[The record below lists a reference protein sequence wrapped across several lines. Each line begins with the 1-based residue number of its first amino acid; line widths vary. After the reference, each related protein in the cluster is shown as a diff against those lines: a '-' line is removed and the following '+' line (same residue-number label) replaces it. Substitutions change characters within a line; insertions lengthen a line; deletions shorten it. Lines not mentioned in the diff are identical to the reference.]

1 MELSLLAE
9 KLKNGGVAGAGGAGF
24 PSYAKLS
31 DKADTIVLNCAECEP
46 LFKVHRQVLAR
57 YASEILTALDEVA
70 DAVGAEHIIIAVK
83 GAYKN
88 TIEAVEAVLPLHP
101 LAQISLLPEVYPAGD
116 EVVTVYETTGRV
128 VPPGD
133 IPLSVGVV
141 VFNVETA
148 LNMYEAIRSD
158 RPVTEKFV
166 TVAGEVAHPSTY
178 RVPLGMTARELI
190 ELAGGETAE
199 NCVILSGGPMTGRIV
214 NSYDAVTK
222 TTNAYLVLPERHP
235 VIQKRTC
242 KTSISLKRA
251 MSACCQCRMCT
262 DLCPRHQLGHPI
274 EPHAFMRSASSGTT
288 KDVGPFIN
296 TMFCSQCG
304 VCEMYAC
311 FQGLSPR
318 TLIGTYKNGL
328 RANGVPVPK
337 GIVPEPVQPAR
348 ESRKIPVQRLT
359 ARLGLTMYDTPA
371 PLVDGEMK
379 AKQVRLL
386 LQQHIGAP
394 AQAVVKA
401 GDKVKRGQLVG
412 KAADGK
418 LSLPVHAPIDGTVK
432 EVNNQMVVIS
442 R

>member
-1 MELSLLAE
+1 
-9 KLKNGGVAGAGGAGF
+9 
-24 PSYAKLS
+24 
-31 DKADTIVLNCAECEP
+31 
-46 LFKVHRQVLAR
+46 
-57 YASEILTALDEVA
+57 
-70 DAVGAEHIIIAVK
+70 
-83 GAYKN
+83 
-88 TIEAVEAVLPLHP
+88 
-101 LAQISLLPEVYPAGD
+101 
-116 EVVTVYETTGRV
+116 
-128 VPPGD
+128 
-133 IPLSVGVV
+133 
-141 VFNVETA
+141 
-148 LNMYEAIRSD
+148 
-158 RPVTEKFV
+158 
-166 TVAGEVAHPSTY
+166 
-178 RVPLGMTARELI
+178 
-190 ELAGGETAE
+190 
-199 NCVILSGGPMTGRIV
+199 
-214 NSYDAVTK
+214 
-222 TTNAYLVLPERHP
+222 
-235 VIQKRTC
+235 
-242 KTSISLKRA
+242 
-251 MSACCQCRMCT
+251 
-262 DLCPRHQLGHPI
+262 
-274 EPHAFMRSASSGTT
+274 MRSASSGTT

-359 ARLGLTMYDTPA
+359 ARLGLTVYDTPA